1 MSFYLLMAALSFLAL
16 YFAVK
21 KLTLNIDE
29 KALTEPVKAS
39 IYAEFCDIINEKIKD
54 FQNEVK
60 FNDEILI
67 ERENRG
73 ECLEK
78 FGDLARKLVFIQTM
92 NLSKKNDSIWQSEL
106 FGFLSEFER
115 VINAYLKDGEQK
127 SDELRNALLKEF
139 ERLKKQSEMG

>member
-1 MSFYLLMAALSFLAL
+1 MSFYLLMAALAFLVL

-39 IYAEFCDIINEKIKD
+39 IYPEFCDIINEKIKD

-60 FNDEILI
+60 TGDILLQS
-67 ERENRG
+67 EQRG

-78 FGDLARKLVFIQTM
+78 FGDLTRKLVFIQTM
-92 NLSKKNDSIWQSEL
+92 NLSKKNDKIWQSEL

-127 SDELRNALLKEF
+127 SDELRNALMKEF
-139 ERLKKQSEMG
+139 ERLQRESLAG

>member
-39 IYAEFCDIINEKIKD
+39 IYPEFCDIINEKIKD

-60 FNDEILI
+60 TSDILLQS
-67 ERENRG
+67 EQRG